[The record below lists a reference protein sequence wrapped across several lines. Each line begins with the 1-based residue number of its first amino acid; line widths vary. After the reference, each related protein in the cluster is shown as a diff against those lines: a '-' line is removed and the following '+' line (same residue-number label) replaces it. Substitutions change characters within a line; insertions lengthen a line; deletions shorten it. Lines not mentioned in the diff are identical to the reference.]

1 LCRAIREFD
10 PHTPVLFYS
19 AAAYERDVEEAL
31 RAGAHD
37 YLAKPVI
44 SDELRQAVSR
54 LIFAAREA
62 AFEARRAEFAAIQE
76 ELAVRLTESDDLR
89 EKAKEI
95 RLRSTR
101 VKAQIAFL
109 RAGGTRGDFAREWL
123 SVFYRRRA

>member
-1 LCRAIREFD
+1 M
-10 PHTPVLFYS
+10 
-19 AAAYERDVEEAL
+19 EEAL

-54 LIFAAREA
+54 LISTAREA

-109 RAGGTRGDFAREWL
+109 RAGGARGDFAREWL